1 MIGEDEDGVVECTE
15 SSSSVEL
22 EPSLTSDDGGGD
34 RDDEDEELTSSQFP
48 LGLL

>member
-1 MIGEDEDGVVECTE
+1 VDDIIGEGEDGVVECTE

-22 EPSLTSDDGGGD
+22 EPSLTSDDGDGD
-34 RDDEDEELTSSQFP
+34 DEELTSSQFP